1 MSEKERI
8 KFIKK
13 LAELDDIAE
22 KAGGYVTPPNSVE
35 HSEKFEEDFS
45 AMRKYCFTHKKSF
58 SELTLKDYEVIGIKP
73 F

>member
-35 HSEKFEEDFS
+35 HSEKF
-45 AMRKYCFTHKKSF
+45 
-58 SELTLKDYEVIGIKP
+58 
-73 F
+73 